1 MEKIAIYPGTFDPV
15 THGHADIVVRAAKL
29 FDKVFFAIVD
39 STENTLFTTQER
51 MTLAESVF
59 SSLENVEICS
69 FKQLVTDT
77 ARDLKAQVIV
87 RGIRAA
93 ADFDYEFQMAGMNR
107 NLYADAE
114 TIFLRPAENLSCIS
128 STLVKEIVALGG
140 DARHFVA
147 SNVLQALHKKFA
159 R

>member
-1 MEKIAIYPGTFDPV
+1 MEKSAIYPGTFDPV
-15 THGHADIVVRAAKL
+15 TLGHADIVARAAKL
-29 FDKVFFAIVD
+29 FEKVFFAIAD
-39 STENTLFTTQER
+39 STESTLFTTQER
-51 MTLAESVF
+51 IELARSVF
-59 SSLENVEICS
+59 ASSQNVEVCS
-69 FKQLVTDT
+69 FNQLVTDK
-77 ARDLKAQVIV
+77 ARDLKVQVIV

-128 STLVKEIVALGG
+128 STLVKEIVLLGG
-140 DARHFVA
+140 DASHFVEQ
-147 SNVLQALHKKFA
+147 NVLQALHKKFS